1 MRNFQ
6 QNSRNDQSKSD
17 GDLNQKPKVRCAI
30 YTRKSSEDGLEQAFN
45 SLDAQ
50 RSAAENY
57 IASQIHE
64 GWVLI
69 STEYNDGGY
78 SGGSMER
85 PAFKKLLQDI
95 REDKIDCVVVY
106 KADRLSRRLFDFT
119 QIVEIF
125 DQHKVSFISVTE
137 SFNTSTAAGRLMFG
151 MIMSFAQYE
160 RELTSE
166 RIRDKVAA
174 SKKKGMWMGGSV
186 PLGYDAKDAKLLLNE
201 EEAKI
206 IRNIFNIFIESESI
220 TETARELNKHG
231 FITKSWV
238 SKTGRIQKGK
248 KFNKQNVRRFLEN
261 KIYAGMIEHKNQS
274 YEGLHEAIITKEIWE
289 KADSILNRNQQ
300 NQIIIP
306 KSRITSAP
314 LLKGIIRCGVCGA
327 KMVPTYTK
335 KQGKR
340 YRYYLCSSKA
350 VGNNDSCKI
359 ARVSANEAENV
370 ITNQILTLLR
380 KPEFI
385 VNTIGQA
392 VGKVSENLIINSFK
406 QIEKVWDELFPL
418 EQARIVNLL
427 VKDIEVRPDGLNIR
441 IFKDG
446 LHSLSNELTN

>member
-1 MRNFQ
+1 
-6 QNSRNDQSKSD
+6 
-17 GDLNQKPKVRCAI
+17 
-30 YTRKSSEDGLEQAFN
+30 
-45 SLDAQ
+45 
-50 RSAAENY
+50 
-57 IASQIHE
+57 
-64 GWVLI
+64 
-69 STEYNDGGY
+69 
-78 SGGSMER
+78 MER

-95 REDKIDCVVVY
+95 REDKVDCVVVY

-119 QIVEIF
+119 QIVEVF

-137 SFNTSTAAGRLMFG
+137 SFNTATAAGRLMFG

-186 PLGYDAKDAKLLLNE
+186 PLGYDAKEAKLILNE

-206 IRNIFNIFIESESI
+206 IRNIFNIFIENESI
-220 TETARELNKHG
+220 TETARELNRNG
-231 FITKSWV
+231 FTTKSWV
-238 SKTGRIQKGK
+238 SKTGRIQRGK
-248 KFNKQNVRRFLEN
+248 KFNKQNIRRFLEN
-261 KIYAGMIEHKNQS
+261 QIYAGRIEHKNQV
-274 YEGLHEAIITKEIWE
+274 YDGLHEAIVTAEIWQ
-289 KADSILNRNQQ
+289 KADSILNRYQE

-306 KSRITSAP
+306 KSRVTSAP
-314 LLKGIIRCGVCGA
+314 LLKGIMSCGICGA
-327 KMVPTYTK
+327 KMIPTYTK

-370 ITNQILTLLR
+370 VINQVLTLLK

-385 VNTIGQA
+385 LSTIGQA
-392 VGKVSENLIINSFK
+392 VGKLSESVIINSFK
-406 QIEKVWDELFPL
+406 QIEKVWDELFPV
-418 EQARIVNLL
+418 EQARIISLL
-427 VKDIEVRPDGLNIR
+427 IKDIEVRPEGLNIR

-446 LHSLSNELTN
+446 LHSLSNEFTN